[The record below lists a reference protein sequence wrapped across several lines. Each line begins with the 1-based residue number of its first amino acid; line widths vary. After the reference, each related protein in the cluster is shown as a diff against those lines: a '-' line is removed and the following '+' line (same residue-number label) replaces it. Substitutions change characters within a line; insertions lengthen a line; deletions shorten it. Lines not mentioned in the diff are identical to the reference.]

1 MLVLH
6 IKKKLLKLCV
16 TNSRIKIICFLLLKK
31 LVARH
36 YVLSHRV
43 LVVPVG
49 KLNTLT
55 NGKKK
60 RWQKSLAKK
69 TRLGKMLESDPKLKS
84 DSKKWIKQ
92 RLAILKQLE
101 VASAGTSEL

>member
-1 MLVLH
+1 MCDE
-6 IKKKLLKLCV
+6 LKDQDYMFSFVEEIGGTSLC
-16 TNSRIKIICFLLLKK
+16 S
-31 LVARH
+31 VASGSGCSGREIE
-36 YVLSHRV
+36 YAN
-43 LVVPVG
+43 
-49 KLNTLT
+49 K
-55 NGKKK
+55 
-60 RWQKSLAKK
+60 WQEKEMAEISSEK